1 MEIKNL
7 RCFVAVYE
15 ANSFVRAAE
24 ILGTTQSTVSVR
36 IRKLEAE
43 LGGPLFL
50 RLHRAIAPT
59 PKGDKLY
66 VVARRVLA
74 QADEADATMKDENAA

>member
-7 RCFVAVYE
+7 RSFVAVHE

-24 ILGTTQSTVSVR
+24 MLGTTQSTVSMR
-36 IRKLEAE
+36 IHKLEQE
-43 LGGPLFL
+43 VGGPLFQ

-59 PKGDKLY
+59 RKGDKLY
-66 VVARRVLA
+66 RHARRVLA
-74 QADEADATMKDENAA
+74 QLDEADAAMKDDEAA